1 MPFVYREAGVPYLLG
16 NEVGSVYTKRASPD
30 HLSSATIVTN
40 DVGSSMVSL
49 TKLSKLFS
57 DEGS

>member
-16 NEVGSVYTKRASPD
+16 NGVGSVYTKRASPD
-30 HLSSATIVTN
+30 HLSATIVTN

-49 TKLSKLFS
+49 TELSKLFS